1 MVGVVS
7 QPMVDEQRYEV
18 QHVRHQVVFNVVKS
32 FTSKNLKIAR
42 ETLNIEP
49 SEEEGGRPHEW
60 RRLVGSIRRRVQR
73 HASTSGSQETPTS
86 TATTTTGPT
95 SPQQSISRKNS
106 LTQSSYRPEL
116 EFNFGHTDICVASV
130 IIFYYTLG
138 DAVMLCSSRRFD
150 FFKKSKDESSKS
162 SAEKNQKPLTR
173 QKSVEQ
179 NPTPKVQ
186 DYFKALTSKD
196 KSKSMSVKSV
206 HNLASP
212 TSSFNLRGLRKND
225 KILSSSSSPGGDAK
239 TAKVSFSQKKMNKR
253 DERNANRDDFLK
265 ATMRIFLVVSPPV
278 GKIQG
283 DPVGY
288 DSRSDVTGELIM
300 KTRSIQYKC
309 VLSCETLKLGVNK
322 TLS

>member
-106 LTQSSYRPEL
+106 LTQS
-116 EFNFGHTDICVASV
+116 
-130 IIFYYTLG
+130 
-138 DAVMLCSSRRFD
+138 RFD